1 MKYDFYIVKLLKDEL
16 EVMNMPPPIV
26 AANPIKVQFYTNSN

>member
-1 MKYDFYIVKLLKDEL
+1 MKYDFYIVKLLKGEL
-16 EVMNMPPPIV
+16 EVINMPAPRV